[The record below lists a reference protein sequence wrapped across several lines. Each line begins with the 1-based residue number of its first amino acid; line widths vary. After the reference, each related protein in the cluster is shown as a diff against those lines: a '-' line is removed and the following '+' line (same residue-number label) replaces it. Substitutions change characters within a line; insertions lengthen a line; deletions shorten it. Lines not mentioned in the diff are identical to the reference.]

1 MNDDTV
7 NENIRSAILKK
18 CYSKEVDNESKDEC
32 IIKLKAILDSIM
44 LGNKFVTIYSFPEG
58 KFIFTH
64 KLNEILGYSEDVFTL
79 ENLYNS
85 PEATI
90 KITLEEDALHIKRCD
105 KVMCKMITE
114 KYFVTGFED
123 CYEITFRVR
132 HADGHILTIRRSCY
146 MFEIDDDNI
155 AKSHIDIWEVIPDT
169 NFTHVFVN
177 ILSKDAL
184 KKNVAF
190 YNTNLDL
197 IGIKLTERQYQI
209 LHLKD
214 RRKINKEIAEILN
227 ITAKTLDNHINKLM
241 KALNIFC
248 EGYNI
253 DYRLYNSSDILHIT
267 KIFGLYP
274 RPYSNWQ
281 EYSLVDMA

>member
-1 MNDDTV
+1 MNENTV

-18 CYSKEVDNESKDEC
+18 CYSKEVKNESKDEC

-44 LGNKFVTIYSFPEG
+44 LVNGFVTIYNFAEA
-58 KFIFTH
+58 KFIFKH
-64 KLNEILGYSEDVFTL
+64 KLDKVLGYSEDIFTL
-79 ENLYNS
+79 ENLYNL
-85 PEATI
+85 PEATH
-90 KITLEEDALHIKRCD
+90 KITLEEDALHIQRCD
-105 KVMCKMITE
+105 KVVCKMITQ

-132 HADGHILTIRRSCY
+132 HANGHILTVRRSCY
-146 MFEIDDDNI
+146 MFEIDDNI

-184 KKNVAF
+184 EKNIAF

-241 KALNIFC
+241 KALNLFC
-248 EGYNI
+248 EGYDI
-253 DYRLYNSSDILHIT
+253 PYKLYNSSDLLH
-267 KIFGLYP
+267 
-274 RPYSNWQ
+274 
-281 EYSLVDMA
+281 